1 MKSNQSSVSRDTR
14 VLLTIV
20 AISIATLWALAR
32 LRFPDRPPTPNLVP
46 PVLAQLTPPSAFDD
60 IVSVVAQL
68 ETRLRL
74 SILGMDVER
83 RGSANA
89 PAMRTT
95 VSALR
100 FRDDL
105 AVALLGGTS
114 SADRSDA
121 KVVGATE
128 VARDR
133 ASTLAVVRLPAGI
146 APELSTWTARRPS
159 YPRFLVAGDVS
170 PAGVSLR
177 PVFVGSFHAVLT
189 PIWSDP
195 LWALPD
201 RIGLAPGT
209 FVFTLDGELAG
220 LVVEHEGRPAL
231 VPANAVVS
239 TANRMMREDQKRPA
253 RVGVEVQALDGG
265 LAAATGGKSG
275 VVVSWVDPEGAAA
288 RELRATDVVES
299 IDGRPTPT
307 VDHWL
312 ARMARLTDG
321 ESLVLSVRRASV
333 ARDVRLVARAVTEPG
348 NRPLGL
354 TLRTIP
360 RIGAEIVHVDA
371 NSSASSADLRAGD
384 VLTVVGD
391 TDMPNAAQ
399 AARAFAG
406 ASRERPV
413 IVAFT
418 RAGTHY
424 VLALEKTW

>member
-1 MKSNQSSVSRDTR
+1 MKSTQSSVSRDTR

-32 LRFPDRPPTPNLVP
+32 IRFPDRPPTPNLVP

-74 SILGMDVER
+74 SLLGVDVER
-83 RGSANA
+83 RRGANA
-89 PAMRTT
+89 SAMRTT

-105 AVALLGGTS
+105 AVALIGATS
-114 SADRSDA
+114 STDWSDA
-121 KVVGATE
+121 RVVGATE

-146 APELSTWTARRPS
+146 APELPTWTVRRPS

-189 PIWSDP
+189 PIWAEP

-201 RIGLAPGT
+201 RMGLVPGT

-220 LVVEHEGRPAL
+220 LVVEHDGRPAL
-231 VPANAVVS
+231 VPANDVVS
-239 TANRMMREDQKRPA
+239 AAYRIVREDQKPPA
-253 RVGVEVQALDGG
+253 RVGVEVQPLNAG
-265 LAAATGGKSG
+265 LVAATGGNAG
-275 VVVSWVDPEGAAA
+275 VVVTWVDPQGAAA
-288 RELRATDVVES
+288 HELRATDVVES

-321 ESLVLSVRRASV
+321 EALLLSVRRGGV
-333 ARDVRLVARAVTEPG
+333 ARDVRLIARAVTDS

-360 RIGAEIVHVDA
+360 RIGAEIVRVDA
-371 NSSASSADLRAGD
+371 NSSASSADLRVGD

-391 TDMPNAAQ
+391 TDVPNAAQ

-406 ASRERPV
+406 ASPERPV
-413 IVAFT
+413 VVAFT

-424 VLALEKTW
+424 VLALERTW

>member
-1 MKSNQSSVSRDTR
+1 MKSTQTSVSRDTR
-14 VLLTIV
+14 LLLTIV
-20 AISIATLWALAR
+20 AVSIATLWALAR
-32 LRFPDRPPTPNLVP
+32 LRFPDRPPPNLVP

-60 IVSVVAQL
+60 IVSVVARL

-74 SILGMDVER
+74 SMLGVDVER
-83 RGSANA
+83 PGGANA
-89 PAMRTT
+89 SGMRTT
-95 VSALR
+95 VPALR

-105 AVALLGGTS
+105 AVALIGAT
-114 SADRSDA
+114 SDA
-121 KVVGATE
+121 DWSDARVVGVTE

-133 ASTLAVVRLPAGI
+133 ASTLTVVRLPAGI

-170 PAGVSLR
+170 PGGVSIR

-201 RIGLAPGT
+201 RIGLVPGT

-220 LVVEHEGRPAL
+220 LVVEHDGRPAL

-239 TANRMMREDQKRPA
+239 TAYRMVREDQKRPA
-253 RVGVEVQALDGG
+253 RVGVDVQPLNPG
-265 LAAATGGKSG
+265 LAAATGGEAG
-275 VVVSWVDPEGAAA
+275 VVVTWVDPQGAAA

-307 VDHWL
+307 VDHWR
-312 ARMARLTDG
+312 ARMARLTEG
-321 ESLVLSVRRASV
+321 ESLVLSVRRGGV
-333 ARDVRLVARAVTEPG
+333 ARDVHLIARAVTDRG

-360 RIGAEIVHVDA
+360 RIGAEIVRVDT

-384 VLTVVGD
+384 VLTLVGD
-391 TDMPNAAQ
+391 TDVPNAAQ

-413 IVAFT
+413 VVAFT

-424 VLALEKTW
+424 VLALERTW